1 MRRALGC
8 ISRYITL
15 GNCNI
20 DEKKH
25 SSNMN
30 ALSIPEAPIDW
41 NKTTPFIPPVKE
53 GLVIKVYDGDTI
65 TIASKLPYE
74 GSPLYRFSV
83 RLNGIDAPE
92 IHGINDEEKQVAQMA
107 KKELENLIL
116 QKRVVLKSLKTEKYG
131 RILADVYYNDIH
143 VNSWML
149 NKKLAVV
156 YDGGTKNS
164 PDSWLDYH
172 KSGIV
177 SNKI

>member
-8 ISRYITL
+8 LSRYASF

-20 DEKKH
+20 DEKKQ
-25 SSNMN
+25 SKNMN
-30 ALSIPEAPIDW
+30 ALAIPEAPIEW
-41 NKTTPFIPPVKE
+41 NKTTAFIPPVKE

-83 RLNGIDAPE
+83 RLNGIDCPE
-92 IHGINDEEKQVAQMA
+92 IHGINEDEKHVAQIA

-116 QKRVVLKSLKTEKYG
+116 QKRVVLKNLKTEKYG

-143 VNSWML
+143 VNKWML
-149 NKKLAVV
+149 DKNLAVV
-156 YDGGTKNS
+156 YDGGTKHS
-164 PDSWLDYH
+164 PDCWVEYY
-172 KSGIV
+172 KNGIF